1 MQNMV
6 AAIAL
11 LTMCAG
17 AQAQD
22 VARVISRTPVYQQVA
37 VPHQTCTQS
46 VPVNAGTSGA
56 GAMLGSIAGGAIGT
70 ALSDGRGLGT
80 VVGAI
85 GGALLGDQ
93 MESISSNQPVTT
105 CTTQTVIENRQVGFN
120 VGYEY
125 AGKTHSVQLAQDPG
139 PTLTVQVTPLGIS
152 SGVMAVAAQPAV
164 IVQSQI
170 YVPPPVAYIPPRV
183 IYVPSAVQHRPWPIR
198 AHIHYGAHR
207 LY

>member
-1 MQNMV
+1 
-6 AAIAL
+6 
-11 LTMCAG
+11 
-17 AQAQD
+17 
-22 VARVISRTPVYQQVA
+22 
-37 VPHQTCTQS
+37 
-46 VPVNAGTSGA
+46 
-56 GAMLGSIAGGAIGT
+56 MLGSIAGGAIGT